1 MHDLEDPDYIA
12 AQKKTREETAL
23 AFTRYVADI
32 DPDDTSLLGAKHLLE
47 MIVGKAR
54 TIVKG

>member
-23 AFTRYVADI
+23 AFTRYV
-32 DPDDTSLLGAKHLLE
+32 GAINPEGVSGQGASHLLQ
-47 MIVGKAR
+47 MIIFKAR
-54 TIVKG
+54 SIVKG